1 MGLRR
6 QSLLDFDLQVIL
18 EYLLPGA
25 DAIITSGTDSIIAG
39 GLAKGIRSIRVPLKP
54 GSKDQAANA
63 ALISGAMSQIDG
75 PFRLYLRGHGEW
87 QMMTLG
93 GRNAREVARDVSSL
107 LVNPS
112 VREQCKIISITGC
125 QLALTPQSHG
135 SGVGTNSFAKS
146 FHKAIGTSEQMK
158 AIPVFARTETVSV
171 VTAEIALVTSQTR
184 GREHLVEGSKM
195 TGGISDNFQKGGA
208 KRIFYWQGNQQMV
221 TDAKHAESVVL
232 GLAEFEDHGVAA

>member
-6 QSLLDFDLQVIL
+6 QSLLNFDLQVIL
-18 EYLLPGA
+18 EYLLPGS
-25 DAIITSGTDSIIAG
+25 DAIITSGTDSIVNG
-39 GLAKGIRSIRVPLKP
+39 GVAKGIKSIRVPLLP
-54 GSKDQAANA
+54 GSKDQSANGV
-63 ALISGAMSQIDG
+63 ALSKAMEQIDG

-93 GRNAREVARDVSSL
+93 GRTAREVARDVASL

-112 VREQCKIISITGC
+112 VREHCKIISITGC
-125 QLALTPQSHG
+125 QLALTPKSHG
-135 SGVGTNSFAKS
+135 SGLGTNSFAKV

-171 VTAEIALVTSQTR
+171 VTAEIALVTSQNP

-195 TGGISDNFQKGGA
+195 TGGIGDGFQKGGA
-208 KRIFYWQGNQQMV
+208 KLVFYWQGNQQMV
-221 TDAKHAESVVL
+221 ADARYADRVVRAELEDL
-232 GLAEFEDHGVAA
+232 GMAA